1 MKKQFPDVEFAD
13 SFLMSRYYN
22 NLCQLQAC
30 SILSNVLE
38 ERVYSAK
45 PGAKTYSLV
54 PAMGGEK
61 VNEGMC
67 SVAFGRVDQAGLAFF
82 GDVNCETPSVEIAT
96 LIITGILGITQ
107 TYSTFCKISVIGF
120 GIYIY

>member
-1 MKKQFPDVEFAD
+1 
-13 SFLMSRYYN
+13 MSRYYYN
-22 NLCQLQAC
+22 PRQLQAC
-30 SILSNVLE
+30 MLSDVPVK

-67 SVAFGRVDQAGLAFF
+67 SVALV
-82 GDVNCETPSVEIAT
+82 VSIKV
-96 LIITGILGITQ
+96 
-107 TYSTFCKISVIGF
+107 V
-120 GIYIY
+120 

>member
-1 MKKQFPDVEFAD
+1 MLSDVP
-13 SFLMSRYYN
+13 
-22 NLCQLQAC
+22 
-30 SILSNVLE
+30 VK

-67 SVAFGRVDQAGLAFF
+67 SVAFGRVDQGGLAFF
-82 GDVNCETPSVEIAT
+82 GDVNCEIQSVEIAT
-96 LIITGILGITQ
+96 SIITEFLGNE
-107 TYSTFCKISVIGF
+107 
-120 GIYIY
+120 